1 VDQRDFEEFVK
12 KIMEHQ
18 KKSQQYYK
26 NFQILEKFAIALQF
40 FTRCADLFSKIN
52 LDYMKSNGIPCT
64 PNTIGKW
71 IGYLSEAYIID
82 EIPRYSKK
90 AKKELEQ
97 SKKIY
102 NSDVALNSI
111 RCLDNRFDM
120 THNLE
125 NAVYNELV
133 FMGYNLSVYDNNG
146 REIDFIAEKE
156 NQRFY
161 IQVAFSIAEEKAY
174 ERELTAFNSLTQRD
188 RKIIITNDEIDYS
201 TSNIDHIKLKDFLMM
216 ESLG

>member
-1 VDQRDFEEFVK
+1 
-12 KIMEHQ
+12 
-18 KKSQQYYK
+18 
-26 NFQILEKFAIALQF
+26 
-40 FTRCADLFSKIN
+40 
-52 LDYMKSNGIPCT
+52 
-64 PNTIGKW
+64 
-71 IGYLSEAYIID
+71 
-82 EIPRYSKK
+82 
-90 AKKELEQ
+90 
-97 SKKIY
+97 
-102 NSDVALNSI
+102 
-111 RCLDNRFDM
+111 M

-161 IQVAFSIAEEKAY
+161 IQVAYSIAEEKAY

-188 RKIIITNDEIDYS
+188 RKIIITNDDIDYS